1 VIAQRSDS
9 MVADVRWLSHTRP
22 KAFMRL
28 LVWRWIANQ
37 DGLLISSFP
46 YFLHSG
52 SAIVSEEAVV
62 LSAAIM
68 QRIETVIKTGKLEE
82 RLNRLP
88 YSCRISVDAG

>member
-1 VIAQRSDS
+1 
-9 MVADVRWLSHTRP
+9 
-22 KAFMRL
+22 MRL

-37 DGLLISSFP
+37 DGLLISSSP

-62 LSAAIM
+62 LSAAIIM